1 MNIGGRFARP
11 VTRFSFRREKKKSF
25 LKTVAQRAKKVKA
38 VVDTENLIDDTGI
51 NILHY

>member
-11 VTRFSFRREKKKSF
+11 VTRLSFRRKKKKSF
-25 LKTVAQRAKKVKA
+25 LKTLTQRAKKGKA
-38 VVDTENLIDDTGI
+38 EVDSEDLINDTGI